1 MRRDGGRPPSDRNR
15 GRGNPPRKEVKDL
28 IKTATMTMISI
39 SISTTMKMITSI
51 SILKWQQPCAVS
63 THQSVS
69 PLPHH
74 CHGLAPQLHQNQNHH
89 EDDDGDGGD
98 AFFVLCFNFTK
109 TTLIILNWSSWW
121 WWCILC
127 LFGAVFCLFVCF
139 VTYMYCII
147 CLDLHWSFYNDLGR
161 EFWHLSADS
170 ASFFSFQAENAKNI
184 KAARHFQLLSL
195 SI

>member
-39 SISTTMKMITSI
+39 SISISTTMKMITII

-89 EDDDGDGGD
+89 PQ
-98 AFFVLCFNFTK
+98 V
-109 TTLIILNWSSWW
+109 IILMVVKLMMHS
-121 WWCILC
+121 
-127 LFGAVFCLFVCF
+127 LFVCF
-139 VTYMYCII
+139 VSYMHCII
-147 CLDLHWSFYNDLGR
+147 GAIWSKNLKLHGDQFSLG
-161 EFWHLSADS
+161 F
-170 ASFFSFQAENAKNI
+170 
-184 KAARHFQLLSL
+184 LLVDVSL
-195 SI
+195 ATNSY